1 MPTAAGDGG
10 WRSASRGDPWFTS
23 APRKASTALQGGTC
37 ESRRI
42 AMKVGRAGEVCR
54 DALGIQRGRT
64 SAGRFPR
71 EPSAMRRDGESAR
84 ASCPAAEPLS
94 KASRGGGWRSSP
106 RPRRDGPGCPRDD
119 LPRQTLASTHG
130 CRGPHMQYTRTV
142 FRAPR
147 LPDVTAVLVIAFA
160 SAALSS
166 GCAMRPAQ
174 PSPVARPPAQASP
187 RPVSRAQ
194 ATVNPPSVEWLQK
207 GAFADLP
214 VPPGFEL
221 ESDESF
227 VFLQGSIRSA
237 DLNYIGDGP
246 ISELIRFY
254 QDEMPPFWWQF
265 VRLTGI
271 DMKTLTYS
279 NGIEI
284 CEIILERHSEHSPA
298 AHTSGTEERHQAVS
312 AGPEDT
318 PKLQTHLHIKLHE
331 R

>member
-1 MPTAAGDGG
+1 M
-10 WRSASRGDPWFTS
+10 RSAETLSES
-23 APRKASTALQGGTC
+23 SGGA
-37 ESRRI
+37 RVP
-42 AMKVGRAGEVCR
+42 VGFRVNRQPCA
-54 DALGIQRGRT
+54 AT
-64 SAGRFPR
+64 
-71 EPSAMRRDGESAR
+71 AR
-84 ASCPAAEPLS
+84 APGRLARLLRPC
-94 KASRGGGWRSSP
+94 P
-106 RPRRDGPGCPRDD
+106 RPRAALAGGPRPAQGAAGRGAPDD

-237 DLNYIGDGP
+237 DLNYIGDAT

-254 QDEMPPFWWQF
+254 QNEMPPFGWQF
-265 VRLTGI
+265 VRLTGV
-271 DMKTLTYS
+271 DMKTLSYS

-284 CEIILERHSEHSPA
+284 CEIILERHSEHPPA
-298 AHTSGTEERHQAVS
+298 AHASSTEERHQAVS